1 MHMRYNPKLYFI
13 CIFIFYIMSHS
24 RYNKSINRTVDKYIE
39 IYTGGKTMNVL
50 GMEIPDEVAAAIVA
64 RAKTEELF
72 KEFIEELK
80 WRWKSLTTNK
90 YVRREIDFRRSLD
103 QKCKIAIWIEYNS
116 DTLKIGY
123 AGRSQ
128 DTEKIAVAMNSY
140 GLGIIHEKLFKHIRE
155 TYHVEFEQYYPIFYL
170 DDNTVEF
177 TFKTSPQLPQLIS
190 DLTGKV
196 PDSEFQLIDED
207 KIRFKIL

>member
-1 MHMRYNPKLYFI
+1 
-13 CIFIFYIMSHS
+13 
-24 RYNKSINRTVDKYIE
+24 
-39 IYTGGKTMNVL
+39 MNVL